1 MLEGLSKIL
10 PGGDLLSHAPTR
22 AVPSAQRGLTAV
34 FGMGTGV
41 SPSPQPPEKANWERT
56 ISWFNWNRG
65 RAIGFAVDESEES
78 LVKPNDRLV
87 QVS

>member
-1 MLEGLSKIL
+1 MLEGLSEIL
-10 PGGDLLSHAPTR
+10 PGDDLLSHAPTR
-22 AVPSAQRGLTAV
+22 AVPSARRGLTAV

-41 SPSPQPPEKANWERT
+41 SPSPQSPEKSRIGKNGGHL
-56 ISWFNWNRG
+56 NRV
-65 RAIGFAVDESEES
+65 RAIGFAVEKSEES